1 LKVRKVKRKPSA
13 IERISKVIFGLT
25 SLVVSDF
32 LSSETRTEKTEKA
45 KKDPNSIIED
55 VSGLTIKCKLAH
67 VAIPKDI
74 GCFIIFLIYV
84 GI

>member
-1 LKVRKVKRKPSA
+1 LNVSKVKRKPSA

-25 SLVVSDF
+25 SLVSDF

-45 KKDPNSIIED
+45 KKDPNNIIED
-55 VSGLTIKCKLAH
+55 ISGLTIKCKLAH
-67 VAIPKDI
+67 IAIPKDI
-74 GCFIIFLIYV
+74 GCFIVFLIYV